1 MAIRKPKEDKVFDII
16 NFIILLILALIV
28 LYPLYFIVIASIS
41 DPDAVNGGGVTI
53 YPIQPS
59 LDGYARLFEDS
70 SIWTGYR
77 NTIIYT
83 VMGTLLS
90 IIVTVSAGF
99 ALSRKNLAG
108 RNVLMAYF
116 IITMYFSGGMIP
128 LYIVI
133 NTLGLN
139 NNPAV
144 MVILGMVS
152 VYNMII
158 CRTFFQS
165 NLPDELFEAAEI
177 DGCGVFQ
184 FYFRIAIPLSKAI
197 IAVMVVFYAVGQ
209 WNSYFNAMMYLSNK
223 EYYPLQLV
231 LREILLQNRLT
242 DVITSEGQ
250 LADSLERQRYA
261 ELIKYGVIVVSSV
274 PVLIMYPFA
283 QKYFVKGVM
292 IGSVKG

>member
-1 MAIRKPKEDKVFDII
+1 MAIRKPKEDKVFDVI

-41 DPDAVNGGGVTI
+41 DPDSVNGGRVTI

-59 LDGYARLFEDS
+59 LDGYVRLFEDR
-70 SIWTGYR
+70 SIWIGYR
-77 NTIIYT
+77 NTILYT
-83 VMGTLLS
+83 VIGTFLS
-90 IIVTVSAGF
+90 IVTTVSAGF
-99 ALSRKNLAG
+99 ALSKKGLAG
-108 RNVLMAYF
+108 RNAIMGYF
-116 IITMYFSGGMIP
+116 IITMYFGGGMIP

-133 NTLGLN
+133 NDLGLN

-184 FYFRIAIPLSKAI
+184 FFFRIAIPLSKAI